1 MSTQHQI
8 HLPESAWEDVEP
20 GTEALLEQWLVKP
33 GDSITAGQ
41 PVAMVVMVK
50 TGIEVCAPCDGV
62 LEQILIDADG
72 TVAHGKPLATLTE
85 A

>member
-1 MSTQHQI
+1 MSTLHI
-8 HLPESAWEDVEP
+8 HLPDSAWDDVEP

-33 GDSITAGQ
+33 GDTVSAGQ

-50 TGIEVCAPCDGV
+50 TGIEVCAPCAGV
-62 LEQILIDADG
+62 LDRVLIDADG
-72 TVAHGKPLATLTE
+72 TVARGQALGLLRE

>member
-1 MSTQHQI
+1 MSSLIHI
-8 HLPESAWEDVEP
+8 HLPDSAWEDVEP

-33 GDSITAGQ
+33 GEAVGAGQ

-50 TGIEVCAPCDGV
+50 TGIEVCAPAAGV
-62 LEQILIDADG
+62 LDHILIEADG
-72 TVAHGKPLATLTE
+72 TIAQGKPLGALRE